1 MLDLHPCR
9 RKDRYAVVPF
19 TSKDEYQISHIDP
32 IPVLFIYRFYR
43 IAAPLPPYIL
53 NRLLV

>member
-43 IAAPLPPYIL
+43 IAAPLPPYYIL
-53 NRLLV
+53 NR

>member
-1 MLDLHPCR
+1 MLDLHPYR

-19 TSKDEYQISHIDP
+19 ISKDEYQISHTDP

-53 NRLLV
+53 NR

>member
-19 TSKDEYQISHIDP
+19 NSKDEYKNSQIDP
-32 IPVLFIYRFYR
+32 ITGLLIYRFYR

-53 NRLLV
+53 NR